1 MTPKEKLN
9 DLVRAYN
16 QAEQAMVDYA
26 LEHSLDLYID
36 GKGNLLLEDDSTGW
50 VSKRRGEWWTSTDS
64 CS

>member
-9 DLVRAYN
+9 ELVRAYN

-26 LEHSLDLYID
+26 LEHNLGLYIGD
-36 GKGNLLLEDDSTGW
+36 KGHLPAEDDSTGW
-50 VSKRRGEWWTSTDS
+50 RGKDRGEWWTSTDS

>member
-9 DLVRAYN
+9 ELVRAYN
-16 QAEQAMVDYA
+16 QAEQTMIDYA

-36 GKGNLLLEDDSTGW
+36 GKGRLLLDDESGGW
-50 VSKRRGEWWTSTDS
+50 IEKGRGEWWTSTDS